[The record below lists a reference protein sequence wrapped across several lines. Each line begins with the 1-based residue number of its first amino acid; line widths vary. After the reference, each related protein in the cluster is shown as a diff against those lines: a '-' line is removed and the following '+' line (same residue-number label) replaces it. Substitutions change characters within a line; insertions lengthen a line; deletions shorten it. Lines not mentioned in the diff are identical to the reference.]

1 MKRELWRNAL
11 HLSVLSAFAFAEPLF
26 DLLGKT
32 PEFFVVRGSTAGDVV
47 FFALV
52 VAFFP
57 PLVLVAVEA
66 LVGRGSVQA
75 MRWLHRLA
83 LAALAADV
91 ALQVVRKEVS
101 GTVAAF
107 AVAAV
112 LGLAFAAL
120 YARMRGAQM
129 FLTVLSPVPILFVAI
144 FLLRMPLGELA
155 ASAKTLTIPPP
166 KRPVPVVLVV
176 LDELAT
182 QSLLGP
188 DHLVDAGRFPN
199 FAALAGTSTWYRN
212 ANSVH
217 QHTPDA
223 VPAILTGQNP
233 KPGALP
239 VAQDHPDNIFT
250 LLGSRYGMDAY
261 ESVTQL
267 CPEQLCERR
276 HDSFADRIT
285 SLADDL
291 EVVYGH
297 LVLPKR
303 LEAHLPAVTNTWQ
316 NFSGAE
322 HDDTAALKRTNL
334 ALQGAGDVNRE
345 IGRQM
350 WQDQRFIWDRWVAGL
365 APKSKPTLYMMHA
378 LMPHYPWRYLPDG
391 KQYGSSLGIDG
402 LDSDGDTWTTDP
414 WVVEQGWQR
423 HLLQT
428 GFTDRLL
435 GQLVSKLKAEGIW
448 NKALVILTADHGVS
462 FIPGQHRRAVT
473 PANFSDIASVPL
485 FVKLPHQAKGRID
498 DGDVDTTDIVPT
510 IADEL
515 GLPLPAGYHV
525 DGRSLL
531 RPHGHR
537 TVIVRGANGGPVRM
551 TEAATVKGKYATLGR
566 QLALFGSGSW
576 AGVYDIGP
584 HKELIGRRVSALPV
598 TQGSAS
604 VSIDGRSLFGDVD
617 PKSLFSPG
625 HVSGSVSGARGVLDL
640 AVAVN
645 GTIEAVTQTFDA
657 DGSTHFAS
665 FVPDTAFRAGA
676 NVVDVYAVR
685 GGRTLERLKGDS
697 GSGPRTLSRSTSA
710 VPGGATIQIQPG
722 ALVGRVE
729 DWYQESATVRFGGW
743 AGDALGHRLAD
754 AVVVFQGT
762 RSVFAGATTV
772 PRHLPQLQAKGQV
785 QGGFVFELPQSLVG
799 KGGGTPLRF
808 FAVRGNVATEL
819 SYAPAF
825 PWRARQP

>member
-1 MKRELWRNAL
+1 MKRELGRNAL
-11 HLSVLSAFAFAEPLF
+11 HLAVLSAFAFAEPLF

-57 PLVLVAVEA
+57 PLAIVAVEA
-66 LVGRGSVQA
+66 VVAWVSVRA
-75 MRWLHRLA
+75 MRWLHHAA
-83 LAALAADV
+83 LASLAADV
-91 ALQVVRKEVS
+91 ALQVVRKDVT
-101 GTVAAF
+101 GTDAAF
-107 AVAAV
+107 AIAAV
-112 LGLAFAAL
+112 LGIAFAAL
-120 YARMRGAQM
+120 SARMRGVQM
-129 FLTVLSPVPILFVAI
+129 FLTVLSPAPVIFVVI
-144 FLLRMPLGELA
+144 FLFRAPLGELD

-166 KRPVPVVLVV
+166 KNPVPVVLVV
-176 LDELAT
+176 LDEFAEPTLM
-182 QSLLGP
+182 GP
-188 DHLVDAGRFPN
+188 DHRIDAGRFPN
-199 FAALAGTSTWYRN
+199 FAALAATSTWYRN

-217 QHTPDA
+217 EHTPDA

-233 KPGALP
+233 KPGLLP

-250 LLGSRYGMDAY
+250 LLGSRYAMDAY

-276 HDSFADRIT
+276 HDSFTDRIT

-303 LEAHLPAVTNTWQ
+303 LEERLPAVTNTWQ

-322 HDDTAALKRTNL
+322 HDDTAALSRTNL

-350 WQDQRFIWDRWVAGL
+350 WQDQRFIWTQWVDGL
-365 APKSKPTLYMMHA
+365 APKRKPTLYMMHL

-402 LDSDGDTWTTDP
+402 LGSDGDTWTTDP

-423 HLLQT
+423 HLLQA

-435 GQLVSKLKAEGIW
+435 GQLVAKLKAEGIW

-462 FIPGQHRRAVT
+462 FIPGQHRRTVT
-473 PANFSDIASVPL
+473 PANFSDIASIPL

-515 GLPLPAGYHV
+515 GLPFPAGYHV

-531 RPHGHR
+531 GPHGHR
-537 TVIVRGANGGPVRM
+537 TVIVRGASGGAVKM
-551 TEAATVKGKYATLGR
+551 TEAATIKGKYATLGR

-576 AGVYDIGP
+576 TSVYDIGP
-584 HKELIGRRVSALPV
+584 NRQLIGRPVSSLPV
-598 TQGSAS
+598 TQGNAS
-604 VSIDGRSLFGDVD
+604 VSIDGRSLFADVD
-617 PKSLFSPG
+617 PTSLFSPG
-625 HVSGSVSGARGVLDL
+625 HVTGSVGGAPSGVDL

-645 GTIEAVTQTFDA
+645 GTIEAVTQTFDS
-657 DGSTHFAS
+657 DGSIHFAS
-665 FVPDTAFRAGA
+665 FVPDTDFRKGA
-676 NVVDVYAVR
+676 NVVDVYAVH
-685 GGRTLERLKGDS
+685 GGKTLERLKGDS
-697 GSGPRTLSRSTSA
+697 DSTSA
-710 VPGGATIQIQPG
+710 YTLSGTTLRGPAGTTIRIERG

-743 AGDALGHRLAD
+743 AGDAADHRLVD
-754 AVVVFQGT
+754 AVVVCQG
-762 RSVFAGATTV
+762 SHSIFAGTTTV
-772 PRHLPQLQAKGQV
+772 PRNLPQLQAKGQV
-785 QGGFVFELPQSLVG
+785 EGGFVFELPRSLVG
-799 KGGGTPLRF
+799 NGGGTPLRF

-819 SYAPAF
+819 SYAPGF
-825 PWRARQP
+825 PWRVRQ